1 MTYSYWMTYLGNV
14 LGQQGLATAAN
25 GYMDSATTPGAW
37 GPAIWLMG
45 WNDLSPYTV
54 DLEVA
59 ATAIR
64 DGNWDSYLGKQTWL
78 TDASARLPNSMYLS
92 CKPAFFGSDTWPW
105 VDPSTGTTYTL
116 PAKQRLDAGTPDTVT
131 ASGEACQR

>member
-1 MTYSYWMTYLGNV
+1 
-14 LGQQGLATAAN
+14 
-25 GYMDSATTPGAW
+25 
-37 GPAIWLMG
+37 MG

-54 DLEVA
+54 DPKVA

-78 TDASARLPNSMYLS
+78 TNASVPLPNSMYLS

-105 VDPSTGTTYTL
+105 LDPSTGTIHTL
-116 PAKQRLDAGTPDTVT
+116 PAKARFDAGTPNTVP
-131 ASGEACQR
+131 ASGEACIN